1 MSAGRKSKPSASQ
14 EDSTPAKKQCMDL
27 LFHDDSS
34 VSKFTWPEDGSESSS
49 WQICDADAGDNS
61 NPPSRDATNPP
72 SRGNSNPP
80 SLESTKTN
88 NSLSSEALDK
98 KKLIEDAFEQNS
110 SQSTAPFVFPKTP
123 ANSENDLSSPS
134 TFSTSGESNCS
145 SPSTLTY
152 KSTKQSNKRLCSPC
166 RTPNNS
172 ENDISSTGICSASSK
187 NNRSPPITVSSKN
200 TDQSDSRSCSPCKT
214 PQNSENDFSSASSCS
229 TSAVSDCSSQ
239 STVTE
244 SNFSS
249 STTFE
254 CDSSPSNTSIAS
266 SQLSDST
273 ISQNSQ
279 DGLSEGIQS
288 KKSVG
293 SENRQVPTKQTRL
306 TDSSDSDSCESDS
319 SLDQEIKATPKGK
332 RNNPPAIKVQDTKV
346 PEKMHDDHDKEET
359 NIFKNVKG
367 DKTKEQNQSKGKDE
381 DKLSDDED
389 DVSNYSDEDYYCNS
403 SYSGS
408 GSEYEVSDKSV
419 QCNGISPLH
428 IKTKVD
434 RQAFVMKIM
443 KAFKCNSLYDSFCF
457 TLPRSKD
464 AIDGYNMTV
473 NGLLSLA
480 DQCRFGLIESTSMN
494 FPSKESIDFAEGV
507 VEDMRKRYKDLCRE
521 GENSNSDSHHSSEES
536 TSSILEK
543 EVDNDLPHNIIFMVS
558 DGIKDIVSTW
568 SGQFQVSTNPVTY
581 IMSLRM
587 FDYKPSF
594 SNNIRPVFGQKPD
607 LTDELCKD
615 IVNEME
621 KFECSRQLRL
631 DVDFRTFES
640 LTFFKCS
647 ENEAL
652 LLINVKSPATFC
664 QRLVNSS
671 AIDRNDW
678 QPRDNFLPFE
688 HGCYQDYVLV
698 LGGVV
703 SELSSIAA
711 QITVAFPSV
720 KILNKDINEFLLY
733 HISVNTSGKY
743 RNLETN
749 GRHRKSTNLSV
760 DRRNNI
766 IDVLETNHLLSKDK
780 CEELRTNITITE
792 INSRLGSECN
802 GFDGTEF
809 HPCFTDYLNYKCL
822 DVSELEHQLSRRCNI
837 SEKMADAKLL
847 DYNPDSN
854 PDSQNMSVAEY
865 LASNSNSNFY
875 YSFCSSEIIPNDTW
889 HCKVCGKC
897 NQENEWHCPKCDKCS
912 KAQPAC
918 QHCGYAGY
926 TYIIKPGSVD
936 ESMAPKFDWKIN
948 LSTTDVPDWSVTLD
962 HSTEKASF
970 SMDDFMQDEF
980 GLIDPMAFLLGS
992 EARGGGKRQ
1001 GRRLQKY
1008 EKKIEGNPKMLA
1020 AAGCILQ

>member
-1 MSAGRKSKPSASQ
+1 MSAGRKTKPSASQ
-14 EDSTPAKKQCMDL
+14 EDSIPAKKQCMDL
-27 LFHDDSS
+27 HFHDDSS
-34 VSKFTWPEDGSESSS
+34 VSKFTWPDDGSYS

-61 NPPSRDATNPP
+61 NPATRDNSNPP
-72 SRGNSNPP
+72 SCGNLNPP

-88 NSLSSEALDK
+88 NSSSSESLDNK
-98 KKLIEDAFEQNS
+98 KWIENAFKQNS
-110 SQSTAPFVFPKTP
+110 TKSTAPFLTPKSCRTP
-123 ANSENDLSSPS
+123 DNSENDFSSPS
-134 TFSTSGESNCS
+134 TFSTSAESIRS
-145 SPSTLTY
+145 SPIALTH
-152 KSTKQSNKRLCSPC
+152 KNTKQSDRKLRSPC

-172 ENDISSTGICSASSK
+172 ENDLSSTSICSASSES
-187 NNRSPPITVSSKN
+187 NRSSSSTVTHKTTEQSS
-200 TDQSDSRSCSPCKT
+200 RRLYSPSKT
-214 PQNSENDFSSASSCS
+214 PENTKNDFSSTSTHS
-229 TSAVSDCSSQ
+229 TSEVSNRSSA

-244 SNFSS
+244 SNLST

-254 CDSSPSNTSIAS
+254 YDSSSSNTSIAS

-279 DGLSEGIQS
+279 GDLPQGIKS

-293 SENRQVPTKQTRL
+293 STHRSATTKQTRL

-319 SLDQEIKATPKGK
+319 CEGDSFLDQDMKATKKVKTNYPAAMKEQDAKG
-332 RNNPPAIKVQDTKV
+332 Q
-346 PEKMHDDHDKEET
+346 EKMYENNDKEVT
-359 NIFKNVKG
+359 TIFENVES
-367 DKTKEQNQSKGKDE
+367 DKIKERYKSIGNTE
-381 DKLSDDED
+381 DKLSDDA
-389 DVSNYSDEDYYCNS
+389 SNYSDDEEYYCNS

-408 GSEYEVSDKSV
+408 GEEYEISDKSV

-464 AIDGYNMTV
+464 TIDGYNMTV
-473 NGLLSLA
+473 NGILSLA
-480 DQCRFGLIESTSMN
+480 DQCRFGLIESTTMN
-494 FPSKESIDFAEGV
+494 FPNDESIDFAEGV
-507 VEDMRKRYKDLCRE
+507 VEDMRKRYKELCGG
-521 GENSNSDSHHSSEES
+521 GENSNNDSHHSSEES

-594 SNNIRPVFGQKPD
+594 SNNICPVSRQKQ
-607 LTDELCKD
+607 LTEELCQD
-615 IVNEME
+615 IINEME

-652 LLINVKSPATFC
+652 LLINIRSPATFC
-664 QRLVNSS
+664 QRLVNTS

-688 HGCYQDYVLV
+688 HGCYQDYVLA

-703 SELSSIAA
+703 SELSRIAA
-711 QITVAFPSV
+711 QITVACPSV

-733 HISVNTSGKY
+733 HISVDSLGKY
-743 RNLETN
+743 RNLEIDN
-749 GRHRKSTNLSV
+749 RHRKSINLSV
-760 DRRNNI
+760 DRRNSI
-766 IDVLETNHLLSKDK
+766 IDVLERNHILLKNK
-780 CEELRTNITITE
+780 CEELRKNITITE
-792 INSRLGSECN
+792 INPRIGSECN
-802 GFDGTEF
+802 CLDGTDF
-809 HPCFTDYLNYKCL
+809 HPCFADYLNYKCL

-837 SEKMADAKLL
+837 LEKIADARHS
-847 DYNPDSN
+847 DYNPDS
-854 PDSQNMSVAEY
+854 QNISVAQY
-865 LASNSNSNFY
+865 LASNSDSKFY
-875 YSFCSSEIIPNDTW
+875 YSFCSSEIVPSDTW

-936 ESMAPKFDWKIN
+936 ESTAPKLEWKIN

-992 EARGGGKRQ
+992 EARGGGNRQ
-1001 GRRLQKY
+1001 GRRRQKY

-1020 AAGCILQ
+1020 AAGCVLQ

>member
-27 LFHDDSS
+27 HFHDDSS
-34 VSKFTWPEDGSESSS
+34 VSKFSWPDDGSESSS

-61 NPPSRDATNPP
+61 NPPSRDASNPH
-72 SRGNSNPP
+72 SRGNSIPP

-88 NSLSSEALDK
+88 NSLSSESLDK

-110 SQSTAPFVFPKTP
+110 SKSNAPFVIPKTP
-123 ANSENDLSSPS
+123 ENSENDLSSPS
-134 TFSTSGESNCS
+134 TFSTSGESNHS
-145 SPSTLTY
+145 SLSTYIHTN
-152 KSTKQSNKRLCSPC
+152 TKQSDSRLGSPC
-166 RTPNNS
+166 ITQENS
-172 ENDISSTGICSASSK
+172 ENDISSTNTFSTSTENKRSSP
-187 NNRSPPITVSSKN
+187 STVTQKHTERFDN
-200 TDQSDSRSCSPCKT
+200 RSCSPCKT
-214 PQNSENDFSSASSCS
+214 PQNSENDFSSASLCS
-229 TSAVSDCSSQ
+229 TSAVSNCSSQ

-254 CDSSPSNTSIAS
+254 CDSSSSNTSIAS
-266 SQLSDST
+266 SQLSNST

-279 DGLSEGIQS
+279 DGLSQGIQS

-293 SENRQVPTKQTRL
+293 SVNRKVPTKQTRL

-319 SLDQEIKATPKGK
+319 SLDQDIQVKQKVK
-332 RNNPPAIKVQDTKV
+332 RKYSPSMKEQDTKV
-346 PEKMHDDHDKEET
+346 PEKMHDNYDKEVT

-367 DKTKEQNQSKGKDE
+367 DKTKEENQSEGNDE
-381 DKLSDDED
+381 DKLSDDEG
-389 DVSNYSDEDYYCNS
+389 DVSNYSNDEEYYCNS

-464 AIDGYNMTV
+464 AMDGYNMTV
-473 NGLLSLA
+473 NGILSLA
-480 DQCRFGLIESTSMN
+480 DQCRFGLIESTSVN

-507 VEDMRKRYKDLCRE
+507 VEDMRKRYKDLCGE

-536 TSSILEK
+536 TNSILEK

-607 LTDELCKD
+607 LTDDLCKD

-631 DVDFRTFES
+631 DVDFRTFET

-652 LLINVKSPATFC
+652 LLINVRSPATFC

-711 QITVAFPSV
+711 QITVACPSV

-733 HISVNTSGKY
+733 HISVDSSEKY

-749 GRHRKSTNLSV
+749 GRYRKSTNLSV

-766 IDVLETNHLLSKDK
+766 IDVLETNYLLSKDK
-780 CEELRTNITITE
+780 CQELRTNITITE
-792 INSRLGSECN
+792 MNSRISSECN
-802 GFDGTEF
+802 CLEGTDF

-837 SEKMADAKLL
+837 SEKMADARLS
-847 DYNPDSN
+847 DYN

-875 YSFCSSEIIPNDTW
+875 YSFCNSEIVPNSTW
-889 HCKVCGKC
+889 HCKVCSKC

>member
-1 MSAGRKSKPSASQ
+1 MSADRKSKPSASQ

-27 LFHDDSS
+27 HFHDDSS

-61 NPPSRDATNPP
+61 NPPSHDATNPP

-88 NSLSSEALDK
+88 NSLSSESLDK
-98 KKLIEDAFEQNS
+98 KKLIKDAFEQHS
-110 SQSTAPFVFPKTP
+110 SKSTAPFVIPKTP
-123 ANSENDLSSPS
+123 ENSENDLASTS
-134 TFSTSGESNCS
+134 TFSTSAESNCS
-145 SPSTLTY
+145 SPST
-152 KSTKQSNKRLCSPC
+152 QQFDRRLCSPC
-166 RTPNNS
+166 KTPQNS
-172 ENDISSTGICSASSK
+172 ENDFSSTGFCRTSAENK
-187 NNRSPPITVSSKN
+187 RSPPSTVTQKN
-200 TDQSDSRSCSPCKT
+200 TKQSNNRSCSPCKT
-214 PQNSENDFSSASSCS
+214 PQNSENDFSSTSSYSSSGVSNCSS
-229 TSAVSDCSSQ
+229 TS
-239 STVTE
+239 TVAE

-254 CDSSPSNTSIAS
+254 CDSSSSDTSIAS

-279 DGLSEGIQS
+279 DGLSEGIKS
-288 KKSVG
+288 KNSVG
-293 SENRQVPTKQTRL
+293 STNRPVPIKQTRL
-306 TDSSDSDSCESDS
+306 TDSSDSNSCESDS
-319 SLDQEIKATPKGK
+319 SLDQDIQVKQNVK
-332 RNNPPAIKVQDTKV
+332 RKSNSPAIKGQDTKV
-346 PEKMHDDHDKEET
+346 PEKMHDNHDKEVT
-359 NIFKNVKG
+359 NNFKNVKG
-367 DKTKEQNQSKGKDE
+367 NKTKEENQSKSNEE

-389 DVSNYSDEDYYCNS
+389 DVSNYSVEDEEYYCNS

-428 IKTKVD
+428 IKAKVD

-464 AIDGYNMTV
+464 AMDGYNMTV
-473 NGLLSLA
+473 NGILSLA

-507 VEDMRKRYKDLCRE
+507 VEDMRKRYKDLCGE

-615 IVNEME
+615 IVDEME

-647 ENEAL
+647 ENEAM

-703 SELSSIAA
+703 SEISSIAA
-711 QITVAFPSV
+711 QITVACPSV

-733 HISVNTSGKY
+733 HISVDSLGKY

-749 GRHRKSTNLSV
+749 DRRKKSTNLSV

-792 INSRLGSECN
+792 MNSRISSECN
-802 GFDGTEF
+802 CLDGTDF
-809 HPCFTDYLNYKCL
+809 HPCFTDYLNYRCL

-837 SEKMADAKLL
+837 SEKMADARLS
-847 DYNPDSN
+847 DYN

-865 LASNSNSNFY
+865 LALNSNSNFY
-875 YSFCSSEIIPNDTW
+875 YSFCSSEIVPNDTW

-936 ESMAPKFDWKIN
+936 ESMAPKYDWKIN

-970 SMDDFMQDEF
+970 DMDDFMQDEF